1 MIECTLIAD
10 SFRSGHKWGGLFV
23 HSAVAFAIILA
34 VAATPA
40 PVSAD
45 TFTVDTIED
54 SVGDDVD
61 GMRSFRWAVN
71 EANANGSGFDTIDFD
86 LGDQAELDDL
96 VDPVGGGINIL
107 LDLFPNEI
115 FEITSELRIE
125 APTIEAAPPG
135 TDTDYLIFIQ
145 RTGDDASDIF
155 LTRQNLTLANV
166 DLISE
171 GLIFNGSTNGNGT
184 IDLIYEVNGLNLQ
197 SAQRQQ
203 EFFFNN
209 PTIGNGRIIKTGAGE
224 IEYLSPNAEFGGGF
238 VLADGILE
246 TDANSLPGDIQICSN
261 NEEEEG
267 TVSGNCEHAS
277 VRFRIEP
284 EDSGSFEGDISSFE
298 VGGANGQVLKL
309 GTGSLEL
316 TGDNDYAG
324 GTYVIEGALS
334 GDTDAI
340 QGEVYIC
347 PGVVL
352 GPNENG
358 SLNCLDGVTP
368 ATLQID
374 IDTASTFDG
383 ALNGKGIF
391 EKDGNGRLLVD
402 STQEKF
408 GGDLSILNGE
418 LALENALGSVAMLN
432 IVDVTVSDGAT
443 LSGTAEG
450 EISGRV
456 TVELGGTISGELV
469 IAGDLQL
476 EGTLKLDPDTTMT
489 ANTATLAN
497 RSAIEVTISAASATG
512 KLKLTNT
519 VSPVSLGAGAV
530 KVDFDTDWVAGVIDG
545 TLDPVTSYTIIDS
558 DGAVGVNQMLT
569 GGPTGDGIE
578 FESAIFDLALTYDDR
593 QACSDTGDGNVCL
606 TATFA
611 PTLEDD
617 AETGNQQEI
626 ARALD
631 QAYLCAQSPNL
642 PECQLDQ
649 NTADDFKE
657 VFVNFA
663 VPATEIPNI
672 LDQIAGEEYAALV
685 DVRSAASTRYNRS
698 ISRRFDLEFPFTK
711 QGEKQASAVPT
722 VSAPGS
728 PIAALLRS
736 ASPPNGFGGMAFA
749 TSEPNRGGYRDYR
762 RNRLASRNGKQ
773 EEPMSMGRHVG
784 KGGITSWLDIQGV
797 MGELGGSKNAED
809 VDYRIYGPLYGM
821 DYAITDHVTA
831 GVTLGY
837 SRIEMKT
844 PHSVSKTTGNTY
856 QGGAYVGVVY
866 DSFHVTGSTRF
877 AHSDLK
883 SRRSVRFN
891 AIDRTASSDTDANDV
906 SVFFEAAY
914 HVPMQQN
921 VLVQPMVSV
930 TYDHLDQGSFS
941 ESGLN
946 SLDLDINGDEVD
958 TLQTNFGVR
967 VALFGRDDNGR
978 YILPQLRLAYE
989 REWLDPSRAITGNL
1003 NSAGSNGEFK
1013 ANGLSLPQ
1021 DRGVIGVSSEV
1032 GISDSLNLFA
1042 DYDLRAAKDLL
1053 EHSLSFGLR
1062 AIW

>member
-1 MIECTLIAD
+1 MIERTLMAGR
-10 SFRSGHKWGGLFV
+10 FRSGHKWGGLFV
-23 HSAVAFAIILA
+23 HSAVAFAISLA

-40 PVSAD
+40 SVSAE
-45 TFTVDTIED
+45 TFTVDTIVD
-54 SVGDDVD
+54 SVGDNVD

-96 VDPVGGGINIL
+96 VDEAGGGINIF

-125 APTIEAAPPG
+125 APKILTTDP
-135 TDTDYLIFIQ
+135 DTDYLIFIQ
-145 RTGDDASDIF
+145 RTGDDANDIF
-155 LTRQNLTLANV
+155 LTRENLTLANV

-171 GLIFNGSTNGNGT
+171 GLIFNGSTDGNGT
-184 IDLIYEVNGLNLQ
+184 IDLVYEVNGLNLQ

-203 EFFFNN
+203 EFFFGN
-209 PTIGNGRIIKTGAGE
+209 PTAGEGRIIKTGDGE
-224 IEYLSPNAEFGGGF
+224 IEYLSPNAEFEGGF

-246 TDANSLPGDIQICSN
+246 TDADSLPGDIQICSN
-261 NEEEEG
+261 E
-267 TVSGNCEHAS
+267 TDTLSMNCEDAS

-284 EDSGSFEGDISSFE
+284 EDSGSFDGDITGVE
-298 VGGANGQVLKL
+298 VDGANGQVLKL

-352 GPNENG
+352 DPNENA
-358 SLNCLDGVTP
+358 SLDCLDEVTQ

-374 IDTASTFDG
+374 IETASTFAG
-383 ALNGKGIF
+383 TLNGEGLF
-391 EKDGNGRLLVD
+391 EKDGNGRLIVD
-402 STQEKF
+402 GTQENF
-408 GGDLSILNGE
+408 GGDLNILNGE
-418 LALENALGSVAMLN
+418 LALENDLGSVAMSN
-432 IVDVTVSDGAT
+432 IVDVTVSGGAT
-443 LSGTAEG
+443 LSGSTESV
-450 EISGRV
+450 ISGGV
-456 TVELGGTISGELV
+456 TVESGGTLR
-469 IAGDLQL
+469 
-476 EGTLKLDPDTTMT
+476 LDPGATMT
-489 ANTATLAN
+489 ANSATLAN
-497 RSAIEVTISAASATG
+497 RSTIEVTVSATPTTG
-512 KLKLTNT
+512 KIKLMDT
-519 VSPVSLGAGAV
+519 VTPVSLGAGAV
-530 KVDFDTDWVAGVIDG
+530 KVDFDMDWVTDVLNG
-545 TLDPVTSYTIIDS
+545 TLDPVASYTIIDS
-558 DGAVGVNQMLT
+558 DVAVGVDEILT
-569 GGPTGDGIE
+569 GGPAGDGIA
-578 FESAIFDLALTYDDR
+578 FKWAIFDLALSYDDSL
-593 QACSDTGDGNVCL
+593 ACTDAGLGNVCL
-606 TATFA
+606 TATLA
-611 PTLEDD
+611 PSVEDD

-626 ARALD
+626 ARAFD
-631 QAYLCAQSPNL
+631 QAYICAQNPTL
-642 PECQLDQ
+642 PECQIDPG
-649 NTADDFKE
+649 TADDFNE

-663 VPATEIPNI
+663 VPADEIPDF
-672 LDQIAGEEYAALV
+672 LDQIAGEEYTALV

-711 QGEKQASAVPT
+711 EREKQASAVPA
-722 VSAPGS
+722 VSAQGN
-728 PIAALLRS
+728 PIATLLRS
-736 ASPPNGFGGMAFA
+736 VSTPSGFSGVAFA
-749 TSEPNRGGYRDYR
+749 ASEPNRGGYREYR
-762 RNRLASRNGKQ
+762 QNRLVGRRGKR

-784 KGGITSWLDIQGV
+784 KGGITSWLDIHGV

-837 SRIEMKT
+837 SRTEMKT

-856 QGGAYVGVVY
+856 QGGVYVGVVY

-906 SVFFEAAY
+906 SAFFEAAY

-930 TYDHLDQGSFS
+930 SYDHLDQDSFS
-941 ESGLN
+941 ERGLN
-946 SLDLDINGDEVD
+946 SLDLDIDGDKVD

-967 VALFGRDDNGR
+967 VALFGRDDDDR
-978 YILPQLRLAYE
+978 YMLPQLRLAYE
-989 REWLDPSRAITGNL
+989 REWLDPSRALTGNL

-1013 ANGLSLPQ
+1013 VNGLTLPQ
-1021 DRGVIGVSSEV
+1021 DRAVIGVSSEV
-1032 GISDSLNLFA
+1032 GLSHNLHLFA

-1053 EHSLSFGLR
+1053 EHSFSFGLR